1 MLFLRTWRSA
11 CTCCGYHVCSFDPCI
26 ALCLDE
32 KVRTTKI
39 TLENTEKKEFWRRQL
54 LMPQLLAAAALLG
67 MFHWT
72 NYWDFVIYYT
82 VTCGVILIMNIIGQE
97 GKVKWILAV
106 TAAQAAEILILATLI
121 ILPFTM
127 QFDSS
132 NMVQGIALAQHHSLP
147 HQLLVLWACRRS

>member
-1 MLFLRTWRSA
+1 
-11 CTCCGYHVCSFDPCI
+11 
-26 ALCLDE
+26 
-32 KVRTTKI
+32 
-39 TLENTEKKEFWRRQL
+39 
-54 LMPQLLAAAALLG
+54 MPQLLAAAALLG

-147 HQLLVLWACRRS
+147 HQLLVLWACRRY

>member
-1 MLFLRTWRSA
+1 
-11 CTCCGYHVCSFDPCI
+11 
-26 ALCLDE
+26 
-32 KVRTTKI
+32 
-39 TLENTEKKEFWRRQL
+39 
-54 LMPQLLAAAALLG
+54 MPQLLAAATLLG

-147 HQLLVLWACRRS
+147 HQLLVLWGLPTILTVLFIISLLVEKLKVAENRSLYRLLKSVTLPDLLLWSWDSVRSVWC

>member
-1 MLFLRTWRSA
+1 
-11 CTCCGYHVCSFDPCI
+11 
-26 ALCLDE
+26 
-32 KVRTTKI
+32 
-39 TLENTEKKEFWRRQL
+39 
-54 LMPQLLAAAALLG
+54 MPQLLAAAALLG

-82 VTCGVILIMNIIGQE
+82 VTCGVIPIMNIIGQE

-106 TAAQAAEILILATLI
+106 TAAQAAEIPILATLI

-132 NMVQGIALAQHHSLP
+132 NMVQESHSHSIIP
-147 HQLLVLWACRRS
+147 FRISFWCSGVCRRY